1 MEVKK
6 KNILLKVLKITGI
19 TLGSILLLMF
29 LMPIVFPGKIAE
41 EVKAF
46 ANKKLNGELNFKEAN
61 LSFFNH
67 FPSLTLTLTDFSL
80 KGSEPFKDKT
90 LLASEEVAFGINLKS
105 LVFNG
110 EINIDQIYVSNAEMN
125 VLVNEKGEA
134 NYNVYVSDSKEEKKD
149 ETSSTSLRLDKIVI
163 EDSHLL
169 YNDKSAKILM
179 DAKGFNYRGKGDLDQ
194 AIFDLKTKMQIESFD
209 FVFDGEEYL
218 KNKKVNA
225 DLLTQINTNSLSF
238 IFQQNNLI
246 INKLPI
252 DFKGKL
258 DFLKSG
264 YDIDFSVQS
273 EDSDLHDVFTALPPH
288 YVQWLEKTEMEGT
301 TDFLLTFK
309 GRYNVAE
316 NKKPDLAF
324 KFKVRDGYVS
334 HNEAPVPA
342 SNIYLNFETKL
353 PALNTNNLNVKVDS
367 LFFNLG
373 KDYFSGIVETVG
385 LETPNVKA
393 KVKSQLNLGTLHRA
407 LGIQNMDFK
416 GTLKTDIVANGKY
429 NAAEHLFP
437 VTKGNLVLQ
446 NASLKTIYYPNPIEN
461 INLTANILN
470 TSGKYK
476 DLAVRI
482 KPAQFVFEGKPVYVD
497 ASLSNFDDILYDIK
511 AKGEVDLGRIYKVF
525 SRKDLD
531 VKGFVNADIAL
542 QGRQSDATNGNYNK
556 LNNKGTLVLRDIRT
570 KSDYLPQPFVIKE
583 GAFVFNQNTMNFK
596 DFLATYGQSDFK
608 MNGQMQNVINFIM
621 SDKAVLKGNFVVD
634 ASYINVDEFMVN
646 AKPSANDE
654 GKVETSSETSLATE
668 TGVVVIPANFDFN
681 LTANAQKVNFEGLN
695 IDKLKGNLSMQNGV
709 MKLKNTNFDLIGSK
723 FNMDATYGS
732 LNPQKAAFNY
742 QIKAKDFDVK
752 KAYNEIKMFRDMVTA
767 AESAEGIVSV
777 DYKIAGHLDGN
788 MKPIYPSL
796 SGGGVLSVR
805 DVKMKGF
812 KLFNTV
818 SKKTGKDDIKN
829 PNLKEI
835 DIKTTVKNNI
845 MTIERFK
852 FKVAGFRPRIEGQTS
867 LDGKLNLKMRLG
879 LPPLGIIGIPL
890 KITGTSENPKIKV
903 GKQGGDLEESE
914 YEAVANDTITKAN
927 P

>member
-1 MEVKK
+1 MKK
-6 KNILLKVLKITGI
+6 KNILLKILKISGI
-19 TLGSILLLMF
+19 TFGTILLLLF
-29 LMPIVFPGKIAE
+29 LMPILFPGTIAE

-46 ANKKLNGELNFKEAN
+46 ANRKLNGELDFKEAN

-80 KGSEPFKDKT
+80 KGSAPYQDKT
-90 LLASEEVAFGINLKS
+90 LIASEEVAFGINLKS
-105 LVFNG
+105 LVLGGNV
-110 EINIDQIYVSNAEMN
+110 NIDQIFISKAEMN

-134 NYNVYVSDSKEEKKD
+134 NYNVYVSDKKEVKKD
-149 ETSSTSLRLDKIVI
+149 SSSTSLQLEKIVI
-163 EDSHLL
+163 EDSHLV
-169 YNDKSAKILM
+169 YNDKSAKILI

-194 AIFDLKTKMQIESFD
+194 AIFDLKTKMEIESFD
-209 FVFDGEEYL
+209 FAFGGEEYL

-238 IFQQNNLI
+238 LFQQNNLI

-264 YDIDFSVQS
+264 YDIDFSVKS
-273 EDSDLHDVFTALPPH
+273 DDSDLHDFFTALPPH
-288 YVQWLEKTEMEGT
+288 YVKWLEKTELEGR
-301 TDFLLTFK
+301 TDLLLTFK

-324 KFKVRDGYVS
+324 NMKVRDGFVAY
-334 HNEAPVPA
+334 NKADIPA
-342 SNIYLNFETKL
+342 SNIYLNFETRL
-353 PALNTNNLNVKVDS
+353 PSLETNNLNVKVDS

-373 KDYFSGIVETVG
+373 KDYFSGI
-385 LETPNVKA
+385 LETKGFESPNVKA
-393 KVKSQLNLGTLHRA
+393 KIKSQLDLGKLHRA
-407 LGIQNMDFK
+407 VGIQNMDFN
-416 GTLKTDIVANGKY
+416 GVLNADITANGIFDQKK
-429 NAAEHLFP
+429 HLFP

-446 NASLKTIYYPNPIEN
+446 KASLKTIYYPNAIEN
-461 INLTANILN
+461 INLTAAVLN
-470 TSGKYK
+470 TTGKYK
-476 DLAVRI
+476 DLTVKI
-482 KPAQFVFEGKPVYVD
+482 KPAQFVFEGKPVYVA
-497 ASLSNFDDILYDIK
+497 ASLVNFDDIQYDIK
-511 AKGEVDLGRIYKVF
+511 ANGELDLERIYKVF

-531 VKGFVNADIAL
+531 VKGYVKADLAL
-542 QGRQSDATNGNYNK
+542 KGKQSDATNGNYNK

-570 KSDYLPQPFVIKE
+570 KSDYLPKPFVIQE
-583 GAFVFNQNTMNFK
+583 GVFTFNQNQMHFK
-596 DFLATYGQSDFK
+596 NFLATYGQSDFK
-608 MNGQMQNVINFIM
+608 MHGQMQNVINFFM

-634 ASYINVDEFMVN
+634 AKYINVDEFMTN
-646 AKPSANDE
+646 AAISDVPETKTEVPS
-654 GKVETSSETSLATE
+654 KTVPATA
-668 TGVVVIPANFDFN
+668 TGVVVIPSNFDFR

-709 MKLKNTNFDLIGSK
+709 MKLKNTSFDLIGSK
-723 FNMDATYGS
+723 FNMEARYGS

-752 KAYNEIKMFRDMVTA
+752 KAYNEIKMFRDMASA
-767 AESAEGIVSV
+767 AENAEGIVSL
-777 DYKIAGHLDGN
+777 DYKIAGHLDAN

-812 KLFNTV
+812 KLFNSV
-818 SKKTGKDDIKN
+818 SRKTGKDGIKD
-829 PNLKEI
+829 PSLKEI

-890 KITGTSENPKIKV
+890 KITGTSENPKIKI
-903 GKQGGDLEESE
+903 GKNTEDLEESE
-914 YEAVANDTITKAN
+914 YGAVANDTITKIT